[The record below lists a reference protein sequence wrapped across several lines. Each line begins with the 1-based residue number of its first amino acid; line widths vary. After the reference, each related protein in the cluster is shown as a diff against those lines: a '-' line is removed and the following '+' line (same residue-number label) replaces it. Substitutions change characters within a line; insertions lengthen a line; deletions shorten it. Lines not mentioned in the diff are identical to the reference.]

1 MTTLLDLERSL
12 LQNPF
17 DARLRHAYA
26 EALENA
32 ERHEDALTQW
42 RLLCSQGESAAV
54 WLRVALCL
62 GALGRDDEAAD
73 AQEAAERQPDHEQA
87 RAALSPAQRAALG
100 ARAPRQPLRL
110 VSGGAHE
117 VPDAGEVISIHRA
130 AKVRFA
136 DVAGMDELKKI
147 LRLRIIEPFLR
158 PGLFQRFKRK
168 AGGGV
173 LLYGPP
179 GCGKTMMAKAIATE
193 CDASFTAVGISDVL
207 NMFVGQS
214 EQNLA
219 GVFDKAR
226 SERPA
231 VLFFDELDALA
242 YSRSKAHSDHTRTT
256 VNEFLN
262 QLDGMSGQNDGVL
275 VLGATNMPWD
285 VDEAMKRPGRF
296 DRQVFV
302 PPPDAQAREEIFR
315 MKLRDVP
322 VAELDYAALA
332 RLTENFSGADID
344 GVIEAAKD
352 GALLQLLDAAEEVR
366 IQQEDLTRAIA
377 EAVPST
383 LDWLKTARNLVKFGG
398 VGRAYKDV
406 EQYLRQTRMY

>member
-1 MTTLLDLERSL
+1 
-12 LQNPF
+12 
-17 DARLRHAYA
+17 
-26 EALENA
+26 
-32 ERHEDALTQW
+32 
-42 RLLCSQGESAAV
+42 
-54 WLRVALCL
+54 
-62 GALGRDDEAAD
+62 
-73 AQEAAERQPDHEQA
+73 
-87 RAALSPAQRAALG
+87 
-100 ARAPRQPLRL
+100 
-110 VSGGAHE
+110 
-117 VPDAGEVISIHRA
+117 
-130 AKVRFA
+130 
-136 DVAGMDELKKI
+136 
-147 LRLRIIEPFLR
+147 
-158 PGLFQRFKRK
+158 
-168 AGGGV
+168 V

-352 GALLQLLDAAEEVR
+352 GALLQLLDAVEEVR

>member
-1 MTTLLDLERSL
+1 PVVRGDRRRARPGALEPDGGDDLPRRLRDPRDLLVDLPAHLQALGPPEGLMTTLLDLERSL

-242 YSRSKAHSDHTRTT
+242 Y
-256 VNEFLN
+256 
-262 QLDGMSGQNDGVL
+262 
-275 VLGATNMPWD
+275 
-285 VDEAMKRPGRF
+285 
-296 DRQVFV
+296 
-302 PPPDAQAREEIFR
+302 
-315 MKLRDVP
+315 
-322 VAELDYAALA
+322 
-332 RLTENFSGADID
+332 
-344 GVIEAAKD
+344 
-352 GALLQLLDAAEEVR
+352 
-366 IQQEDLTRAIA
+366 
-377 EAVPST
+377 
-383 LDWLKTARNLVKFGG
+383 
-398 VGRAYKDV
+398 
-406 EQYLRQTRMY
+406 